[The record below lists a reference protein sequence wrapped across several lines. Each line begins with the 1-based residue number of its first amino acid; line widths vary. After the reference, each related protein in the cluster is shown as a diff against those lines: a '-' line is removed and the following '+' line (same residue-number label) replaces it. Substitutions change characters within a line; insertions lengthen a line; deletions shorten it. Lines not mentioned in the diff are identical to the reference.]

1 MSVVTIRMVI
11 INNIDCV
18 INIIVITIRVKLR
31 RVAVTH
37 DYKEQ

>member
-18 INIIVITIRVKLR
+18 INIIVITIRFKLR